1 MTAGK
6 EISNSDRRVFL
17 KFAGLGAASAAAA
30 AVVAGGTAAP
40 AEAAEAPEGAG
51 YRETEHVKTFYETA
65 RF

>member
-1 MTAGK
+1 MTPGK
-6 EISNSDRRVFL
+6 ELSNSDRRGFL

-30 AVVAGGTAAP
+30 AVAGGSAVP
-40 AEAAEAPEGAG
+40 AEAAAAPESAG